1 MGRGNEDE
9 KIKQAML
16 DMLFE
21 KTKGHFSKKV
31 MECGTKPTRYGEIAK
46 PDGHS
51 RVSSDCGD
59 TIEMFL
65 RMHRGRIEDVRFRSE
80 GCMTTVAV
88 AQAAAEMA
96 AGKTVRECLSISH
109 STILEYLGGLPAG
122 NEHCADLAS
131 RALHRALRD
140 YAVHRKGP

>member
-1 MGRGNEDE
+1 MDIENEDE

-16 DMLFE
+16 DLLLE
-21 KTKGHFSKKV
+21 KTQGHFSKKV
-31 MECGTKPTRYGEIAK
+31 IECGTRPNRFGEIPK
-46 PDGHS
+46 PDGHA

-65 RMHRGRIEDVRFRSE
+65 RMHGGRIEDVRFRSE
-80 GCMTTVAV
+80 GCMTTVAA

-96 AGKTVRECLSISH
+96 AGKTVQECLGINQ
-109 STILEYLGGLPAG
+109 STILRYLGGLPGG
-122 NEHCADLAS
+122 NEHCASLAS